1 MANGIGQGQSLES
14 FGASLL
20 QKKEE
25 KERAAVKASK
35 KNEKVQKALAVL
47 LAGQSI
53 FKGAVSKRLKEL
65 ETAQTF
71 ELSNNQYQAK
81 EINDLSY
88 IVDAIP
94 ANFMKDASNE
104 ERVKRF
110 VENEDTFNLFK
121 QRISPVID
129 NKIKSR
135 SLDLGGLTFEEYKN
149 TTTYDNQL
157 QAMASDYAREY
168 LTDNKYQTFE
178 NSLRTLLDP
187 KMGGI
192 EMDRV
197 ELFKRGIGLSSHDLS
212 VAEKRNYN
220 NIVNEYRKKG
230 NIIGGLKE
238 VFNRIGKKEE
248 ETGGYNPFKVIDENV
263 LIGPQMSEVMGA
275 LNLNGIT
282 NTVVDRHML
291 TKNVSDTIYT
301 DLIRSPSQKTYLNQI
316 MDRYVNPMANN
327 IKTGNYPTEQMPTNM
342 ISPRVLKDF
351 LSDLDVPQKDLLS
364 SDIGAVSLKLKND
377 KGFSRNVYLGLEG
390 AKTGELSYAE
400 FTSLLNEEGFRTQLS
415 ASIVITEGAVVKK
428 EGFFGKIIPGKTR
441 GYNVT
446 GNLTRVYDRYNG
458 NIPLAV
464 GEGIKKPT
472 VSNKGYTVTK
482 EYKQFPKKLK
492 VENYNNLIENIMK
505 ENISSEVALEI
516 ELNKLF
522 TQIPNPL
529 GLTQEEYLEK
539 LASER
544 VVEKMKTQEVFSRL

>member
-20 QKKEE
+20 AKKEE
-25 KERAAVKASK
+25 KERAAAKASK
-35 KNEKVQKALAVL
+35 KNDKTQKALAVL

-53 FKGAVSKRLKEL
+53 FKGAVNKRLKEL

-94 ANFMKDASNE
+94 ANYMKDASNE
-104 ERVKRF
+104 ERVKAF
-110 VENEDTFNLFK
+110 VSDEDNFNLFK
-121 QRISPVID
+121 QRLSPVID

-135 SLDLGGLTFEEYKN
+135 SLDLGGLSFEEYKN

-157 QAMASDYAREY
+157 QAMASDYAKEY

-220 NIVNEYRKKG
+220 NIVNEYKKKG
-230 NIIGGLKE
+230 NILGGLKE
-238 VFNRIGKKEE
+238 VFNRIGKKEAS
-248 ETGGYNPFKVIDENV
+248 TGGFDPFKTIDENV
-263 LIGPQMSEVMGA
+263 LIGPEMSKVMGA

-301 DLIRSPSQKTYLNQI
+301 DLIRSPSQKVYLNNI
-316 MDRYVNPMANN
+316 MGRYVTPMSNN

-351 LSDLDVPQKDLLS
+351 LNDVKDDSLLV
-364 SDIGAVSLKLKND
+364 SDIGAVALKLKND
-377 KGFSRNVYLGLEG
+377 KGFARNVYLGLEG
-390 AKTGELSYAE
+390 AKTGELTYAE
-400 FTSLLNEEGFRTQLS
+400 FKSLSNEEGFRTQLA
-415 ASIVITEGAVVKK
+415 ASIVITEGAIVKK
-428 EGFFGKIIPGKTR
+428 ETIGGGKLIPGKTI

-464 GEGIKKPT
+464 GEGIQQPT
-472 VSNKGYTVTK
+472 VSNKGYTVSK
-482 EYKQFPKKLK
+482 EYKEFPKKLK
-492 VENYNNLIENIMK
+492 IENYDNMIEHIMK
-505 ENISSEVALEI
+505 ENISSETAREI

-529 GLTQEEYLEK
+529 GLTQEEYLNK
-539 LASER
+539 LASSK
-544 VVEKMKTQEVFSRL
+544 VIEKMKTQEVFSRL

>member
-25 KERAAVKASK
+25 KERAAAKVGK

-53 FKGAVSKRLKEL
+53 FKGAVNKRLKEI
-65 ETAQTF
+65 ETSQTLD
-71 ELSNNQYQAK
+71 LSNNPYQAK

-104 ERVKRF
+104 ERVKKF

-157 QAMASDYAREY
+157 QAMASDYAKEY

-178 NSLRTLLDP
+178 DSLRTLLDP

-197 ELFKRGIGLSSHDLS
+197 ELFKRGIGLSSDDLTL
-212 VAEKRNYN
+212 AEKRNYN
-220 NIVNEYRKKG
+220 NIIKEYKKQG
-230 NIIGGLKE
+230 NIIGGLTA

-248 ETGGYNPFKVIDENV
+248 ETGGYNAFKTVDENV
-263 LIGPQMSEVMGA
+263 LIGPKMSEVMGA

-316 MDRYVNPMANN
+316 IDRYVNPMANN

-342 ISPRVLKDF
+342 IAPKVLTDF
-351 LSDLDVPQKDLLS
+351 LSDLDIPQKDLLS
-364 SDIGAVSLKLKND
+364 SDIGAISLKLKND
-377 KGFSRNVYLGLEG
+377 KGFARNVYLGLEG
-390 AKTGELSYAE
+390 AKTGELTYAE
-400 FTSLLNEEGFRTQLS
+400 FKSLLNEEGFRTQLS
-415 ASIVITEGAVVKK
+415 ASIVITEGAIVKK
-428 EGFFGKIIPGKTR
+428 EGFFGKVIPGKTR

-458 NIPLAV
+458 NVPLAV

-492 VENYNNLIENIMK
+492 IENYNNLIENIMK

-529 GLTQEEYLEK
+529 GLTQEEYLNK
-539 LASER
+539 LASEK
-544 VVEKMKTQEVFSRL
+544 VLEKMKTQEVFSRL

>member
-20 QKKEE
+20 AKKEE
-25 KERAAVKASK
+25 KERAAAKASK
-35 KNEKVQKALAVL
+35 KNDKTQKALAVL

-53 FKGAVSKRLKEL
+53 FKGAVNKRLKEL
-65 ETAQTF
+65 DTAQTF

-94 ANFMKDASNE
+94 ANYMKDASNE
-104 ERVKRF
+104 ERVKSF
-110 VENEDTFNLFK
+110 VADENNFNLFK
-121 QRISPVID
+121 QRLSPVID

-135 SLDLGGLTFEEYKN
+135 SLDLGGLSFEEYKN

-157 QAMASDYAREY
+157 QAMASDYAKEY

-220 NIVNEYRKKG
+220 NIVNEYKKKG
-230 NIIGGLKE
+230 NILGGLKE
-238 VFNRIGKKEE
+238 VFNRIGKKEAS
-248 ETGGYNPFKVIDENV
+248 TGGFDPFKTIDENV
-263 LIGPQMSEVMGA
+263 LIGPEMSKVMGA

-301 DLIRSPSQKTYLNQI
+301 DLIRSPSQKVYLNNI
-316 MDRYVNPMANN
+316 MDRYVKPMANN
-327 IKTGNYPTEQMPTNM
+327 IKTGNYPTEQMPTDM
-342 ISPRVLKDF
+342 IAPKVLKDF
-351 LSDLDVPQKDLLS
+351 LNDVKDDSLLV
-364 SDIGAVSLKLKND
+364 SDIGAVALKLKND
-377 KGFSRNVYLGLEG
+377 KGFARNVYLGLEG
-390 AKTGELSYAE
+390 AKTGELTYAE
-400 FTSLLNEEGFRTQLS
+400 FKSLSNEEGFRTQLA
-415 ASIVITEGAVVKK
+415 ASIVITEGAIVKK
-428 EGFFGKIIPGKTR
+428 EGIFGTLIPGKTR

-446 GNLTRVYDRYNG
+446 GNLTGVYNRYNG
-458 NIPLAV
+458 NVPLAV
-464 GEGIKKPT
+464 GEGIQQPT
-472 VSNKGYTVTK
+472 ISNKGYTVSK
-482 EYKQFPKKLK
+482 EYKEFPKKLK
-492 VENYNNLIENIMK
+492 IENYDNMIEHIMK
-505 ENISSEVALEI
+505 ENISSEIAREI

-529 GLTQEEYLEK
+529 GITQEEYLNK
-539 LASER
+539 LASSK
-544 VVEKMKTQEVFSRL
+544 VIEKMETQEVFSRL

>member
-1 MANGIGQGQSLES
+1 MINDIGQGQSLES

-65 ETAQTF
+65 ETAKTF

>member
-25 KERAAVKASK
+25 KERAAVKAGK

-53 FKGAVSKRLKEL
+53 FKGAVGKRLKEL

-104 ERVKRF
+104 ERVKGF

-248 ETGGYNPFKVIDENV
+248 ETGGYNAFKTVDENV
-263 LIGPQMSEVMGA
+263 LIGPKMSEVMGA

-316 MDRYVNPMANN
+316 IDRYVNPMANN

-342 ISPRVLKDF
+342 VAPKVLTDF
-351 LSDLDVPQKDLLS
+351 LSDLDTPQKDLLS

-377 KGFSRNVYLGLEG
+377 KGFARNVYLGLEG
-390 AKTGELSYAE
+390 AKTGELTYAE
-400 FTSLLNEEGFRTQLS
+400 FKSLLNEEGFRTQLS

-428 EGFFGKIIPGKTR
+428 EGFLGKITPGKSR

-458 NIPLAV
+458 NVPLAV

-492 VENYNNLIENIMK
+492 IENYNNLIENIMK

-529 GLTQEEYLEK
+529 GLTQEEYLNK
-539 LASER
+539 LASQK
-544 VVEKMKTQEVFSRL
+544 VLEKMKTQEVFSRL

>member
-25 KERAAVKASK
+25 KERAAAKVGK

-53 FKGAVSKRLKEL
+53 FKGAVNKRLKEI
-65 ETAQTF
+65 ETSQTLD
-71 ELSNNQYQAK
+71 LSNNPYQAK

-104 ERVKRF
+104 ERVKGF

-157 QAMASDYAREY
+157 QAMASDYAKEY

-178 NSLRTLLDP
+178 DSLRTLLDP

-197 ELFKRGIGLSSHDLS
+197 ELFKRGIGLSSDDLTL
-212 VAEKRNYN
+212 AEKRNYN
-220 NIVNEYRKKG
+220 NIIKEYKKQG
-230 NIIGGLKE
+230 NIIGGLTA

-248 ETGGYNPFKVIDENV
+248 ETGGYNAFKTVDENV
-263 LIGPQMSEVMGA
+263 LIGPKMSEVMGA

-316 MDRYVNPMANN
+316 IDRYVNPMANN

-342 ISPRVLKDF
+342 IAPKVLTDF
-351 LSDLDVPQKDLLS
+351 LSDLDIPQKDLLS
-364 SDIGAVSLKLKND
+364 SDIGAISLKLKND
-377 KGFSRNVYLGLEG
+377 KGFARNVYLGLEG
-390 AKTGELSYAE
+390 AKTGELTYAE
-400 FTSLLNEEGFRTQLS
+400 FKSLLNEEGFRTQLS
-415 ASIVITEGAVVKK
+415 ASIVITEGAIVKK
-428 EGFFGKIIPGKTR
+428 EGFFGKVIPGKTR

-458 NIPLAV
+458 NVPLAV

-482 EYKQFPKKLK
+482 EYKEFPKKLK
-492 VENYNNLIENIMK
+492 IENYNNLIENIMK

-529 GLTQEEYLEK
+529 GLTQEEYLNK
-539 LASER
+539 LASEK
-544 VVEKMKTQEVFSRL
+544 VLEKMKTQEVFSRL

>member
-1 MANGIGQGQSLES
+1 MINDIGQGQSLES

-35 KNEKVQKALAVL
+35 KNEKGQKALAVL

-65 ETAQTF
+65 ETAKTF

>member
-20 QKKEE
+20 AKKEE
-25 KERAAVKASK
+25 KERAAAKASK
-35 KNEKVQKALAVL
+35 KNDKTQKALAVL

-53 FKGAVSKRLKEL
+53 FKGAVNKRLKEL

-94 ANFMKDASNE
+94 ANYMKDSSNE
-104 ERVKRF
+104 ERVKAF
-110 VENEDTFNLFK
+110 VSDEDNFNLFK
-121 QRISPVID
+121 QRLSPVID

-135 SLDLGGLTFEEYKN
+135 SLDLGGLSFEEYKN

-157 QAMASDYAREY
+157 QAMASDYAKEY

-220 NIVNEYRKKG
+220 NIVNEYKKKG
-230 NIIGGLKE
+230 NILGGLKE
-238 VFNRIGKKEE
+238 VFNRIGKKEAS
-248 ETGGYNPFKVIDENV
+248 TGGFDPFKTIDENV
-263 LIGPQMSEVMGA
+263 LIGPEMSKVMGA

-301 DLIRSPSQKTYLNQI
+301 DLIRSPSQKVYLNNI
-316 MDRYVNPMANN
+316 MGRYVTPMSNN

-351 LSDLDVPQKDLLS
+351 LNDVKDDSLLV
-364 SDIGAVSLKLKND
+364 SDIGAVALKLKND
-377 KGFSRNVYLGLEG
+377 KGFARNVYLGLEG
-390 AKTGELSYAE
+390 AKTGELTYAE
-400 FTSLLNEEGFRTQLS
+400 FKSLSNEEGFRTQLA
-415 ASIVITEGAVVKK
+415 ASIVITEGAIVKK
-428 EGFFGKIIPGKTR
+428 ETIGGGKLIPGKTI

-464 GEGIKKPT
+464 GEGIQQPT
-472 VSNKGYTVTK
+472 VSNKGYTVSK
-482 EYKQFPKKLK
+482 EYKEFPKKLK
-492 VENYNNLIENIMK
+492 IENYDNMIEHIMK
-505 ENISSEVALEI
+505 ENISSETAREI

-529 GLTQEEYLEK
+529 GLTQEEYLNK
-539 LASER
+539 LASSK
-544 VVEKMKTQEVFSRL
+544 VIEKMKTQEVFSRL

>member
-25 KERAAVKASK
+25 KERAAAKVGK

-53 FKGAVSKRLKEL
+53 FKGAVNKRLKEI
-65 ETAQTF
+65 ETSQTLD
-71 ELSNNQYQAK
+71 LSNNPYQAK

-104 ERVKRF
+104 ERVKGF

-157 QAMASDYAREY
+157 QAMASDYAKEY

-178 NSLRTLLDP
+178 DSLRTLLDP

-197 ELFKRGIGLSSHDLS
+197 ELFKRGIGLSSDDLTL
-212 VAEKRNYN
+212 AEKRNYN
-220 NIVNEYRKKG
+220 NIIKEYKKQG
-230 NIIGGLKE
+230 NIIGGLTA

-248 ETGGYNPFKVIDENV
+248 ETGGYNAFKTVDENV
-263 LIGPQMSEVMGA
+263 LIGPKMSEVMGA

-316 MDRYVNPMANN
+316 IDRYVNPMANN

-342 ISPRVLKDF
+342 IAPKVLTDF
-351 LSDLDVPQKDLLS
+351 LSDLDIPQKDLLS
-364 SDIGAVSLKLKND
+364 SDIGAISLKLKND
-377 KGFSRNVYLGLEG
+377 KGFARNVYLGLEG
-390 AKTGELSYAE
+390 AKTGELTYAE
-400 FTSLLNEEGFRTQLS
+400 FKSLLNEEGFRTQLS
-415 ASIVITEGAVVKK
+415 ASIVITEGAIVKK
-428 EGFFGKIIPGKTR
+428 EGFFGKVIPGKTR

-458 NIPLAV
+458 NVPLAV

-492 VENYNNLIENIMK
+492 IENYNNLIENIMK

-529 GLTQEEYLEK
+529 GLTQEEYLNK
-539 LASER
+539 LASEK
-544 VVEKMKTQEVFSRL
+544 VLEKMKTQEVFSRL

>member
-20 QKKEE
+20 AKKEE

-35 KNEKVQKALAVL
+35 KNDKTQKALAVL

-53 FKGAVSKRLKEL
+53 FKGAVNKRLKEL
-65 ETAQTF
+65 DTAQTF
-71 ELSNNQYQAK
+71 EMQNNQYQAK

-88 IVDAIP
+88 IVDSIP
-94 ANFMKDASNE
+94 ADYMKDASNE
-104 ERVKRF
+104 ERVKGF
-110 VENEDTFNLFK
+110 VADEDTFNLFK
-121 QRISPVID
+121 QRLSPVID

-135 SLDLGGLTFEEYKN
+135 SLDLGGLSFEEYKN

-157 QAMASDYAREY
+157 QAMASDYAKEY
-168 LTDNKYQTFE
+168 LTDNKYQNFE

-220 NIVNEYRKKG
+220 NIINEYKKKG
-230 NIIGGLKE
+230 NILGGLKE
-238 VFNRIGKKEE
+238 VFNRIGKKEAS
-248 ETGGYNPFKVIDENV
+248 TGGFDPFKTIDENV
-263 LIGPQMSEVMGA
+263 LIGPEMSKVMGA

-301 DLIRSPSQKTYLNQI
+301 DLIRSPSQKVYLNNI
-316 MDRYVNPMANN
+316 MDRYVKPMANN
-327 IKTGNYPTEQMPTNM
+327 IKTGNYSTEQMPTNM
-342 ISPRVLKDF
+342 IAPAVLNDF
-351 LSDLDVPQKDLLS
+351 LNDVKDDSLLV
-364 SDIGAVSLKLKND
+364 SDIGAVALKLKND
-377 KGFSRNVYLGLEG
+377 KGFARNVYLGLEG
-390 AKTGELSYAE
+390 AKTGELTYAE
-400 FTSLLNEEGFRTQLS
+400 FKSLSNEEGFRTQLA
-415 ASIVITEGAVVKK
+415 ASIVITEGAIVKK
-428 EGFFGKIIPGKTR
+428 EGMFGTLIPGKTR

-446 GNLTRVYDRYNG
+446 GNLTKVYDRYNG
-458 NIPLAV
+458 NVPLAV
-464 GEGIKKPT
+464 GEGIQQPT
-472 VSNKGYTVTK
+472 ISNRGYTVSK
-482 EYKQFPKKLK
+482 EYKEFPKKLK
-492 VENYNNLIENIMK
+492 IENYDNMIEHIMK
-505 ENISSEVALEI
+505 ENISSETAREI

-529 GLTQEEYLEK
+529 GITQEEYLNK
-539 LASER
+539 LASSK
-544 VVEKMKTQEVFSRL
+544 VIEKMKTQEVFSKL

>member
-20 QKKEE
+20 AKKEE
-25 KERAAVKASK
+25 KERAAAKASK
-35 KNEKVQKALAVL
+35 KNDKTQKALAVL

-53 FKGAVSKRLKEL
+53 FKGAVNKRLKEL

-94 ANFMKDASNE
+94 ANYMKDASNE
-104 ERVKRF
+104 ERVKAF
-110 VENEDTFNLFK
+110 VSDEDNFNLFK
-121 QRISPVID
+121 QRLSPVID

-135 SLDLGGLTFEEYKN
+135 SLDLGGLSFEEYKN

-157 QAMASDYAREY
+157 QAMASDYAKEY

-238 VFNRIGKKEE
+238 VFNRIGKKESS
-248 ETGGYNPFKVIDENV
+248 TGGFDPFKTIDENV
-263 LIGPQMSEVMGA
+263 LIGPEMSKVMGA

-301 DLIRSPSQKTYLNQI
+301 DLIRSPSQKVYLNNI
-316 MDRYVNPMANN
+316 MDRYVKPMANN
-327 IKTGNYPTEQMPTNM
+327 IKTGNYPTEQMPTDM
-342 ISPRVLKDF
+342 ISPKVLKDF
-351 LSDLDVPQKDLLS
+351 LNDVKDDSLLV
-364 SDIGAVSLKLKND
+364 SDIGAVALKLKND
-377 KGFSRNVYLGLEG
+377 KGFARNVYLGLEG
-390 AKTGELSYAE
+390 AKTGELTYAE
-400 FTSLLNEEGFRTQLS
+400 FKSLSNEEGFRTQLA

-428 EGFFGKIIPGKTR
+428 EGFFGSIIPGKTR

-458 NIPLAV
+458 NVPLAV
-464 GEGIKKPT
+464 GEGIQQPT
-472 VSNKGYTVTK
+472 VSNKGYTVSK
-482 EYKQFPKKLK
+482 EYKEFPKKLK
-492 VENYNNLIENIMK
+492 IENYDNMIEHIMK
-505 ENISSEVALEI
+505 ENISSETAREI

-529 GLTQEEYLEK
+529 GLTQEEYLNK
-539 LASER
+539 LASSK
-544 VVEKMKTQEVFSRL
+544 VIEKMKTQEVFSRL

>member
-1 MANGIGQGQSLES
+1 MINDIGQGQSLES